1 MFVNNYFKQQ
11 KLIIGEKQE
20 DKQTIQTKC
29 HERHLLDTQ
38 SFISMLRLSFLS
50 ACWVRSDVRG
60 DIWRMT
66 VAASTERHNT
76 VLGLG
81 QGCTSWRRCDLAVSL
96 CARCGASTQR
106 AADAAAISPHPVQQW
121 LRHRSGVVLRPA
133 GRPAHRRQVAT
144 VISASAAAVAAKA
157 QRSTVFGGVVKT
169 RTEADNH
176 AASGRAS
183 CRCRMTALGFLSV
196 RSQMFFKQCWNYV
209 DSHFQWGRLNR
220 EWSHF

>member
-1 MFVNNYFKQQ
+1 M
-11 KLIIGEKQE
+11 
-20 DKQTIQTKC
+20 
-29 HERHLLDTQ
+29 
-38 SFISMLRLSFLS
+38 
-50 ACWVRSDVRG
+50 
-60 DIWRMT
+60 
-66 VAASTERHNT
+66 
-76 VLGLG
+76 
-81 QGCTSWRRCDLAVSL
+81 
-96 CARCGASTQR
+96 
-106 AADAAAISPHPVQQW
+106 
-121 LRHRSGVVLRPA
+121 LRPA

-209 DSHFQWGRLNR
+209 DSHFALLHAKFHPHRCNDKGVGPPKLKFLLRFDRNLEYKRPAGAYLLRDFHKICRVCTSFQDALGVKIWLDLLKGL
-220 EWSHF
+220 WSYGGFKLRGSSFPQIFSAP